1 MIISVFSLG
10 NRKRKKKRKKK
21 REKEKKRKL
30 KRKEKGKEKEK
41 VGNQV
46 FNTGLLE
53 IAGDTFR
60 LYSCFDTSCQH
71 LSGSKVFY

>member
-1 MIISVFSLG
+1 MIISVFLLG
-10 NRKRKKKRKKK
+10 NRKRKKKRK
-21 REKEKKRKL
+21 REKKEKKRKR

-41 VGNQV
+41 LGNQV

-53 IAGDTFR
+53 TAGDTFR